1 MLFLSFVF
9 AKLGAIREIHG
20 NRSPWFEVVDIDNGM
35 HLFTIRVIIFHCSI
49 LPVYPAEVGSVFFF
63 YSKVFKVLRKCFKD
77 LFSNKISSVI
87 KKLFSARKTLE
98 IAEGYVFM

>member
-1 MLFLSFVF
+1 MKIMLFLSFVF

-63 YSKVFKVLRKCFKD
+63 TQRYSKCFGNA
-77 LFSNKISSVI
+77 SKIYFPI
-87 KKLFSARKTLE
+87 KSR
-98 IAEGYVFM
+98 V